1 MDAEESVSNKEQ
13 SESKE
18 QPAAQEQSESNEQPK
33 KRSKA
38 PKRSKSQTKSKPMGQ
53 SKPSTSIVDV
63 KQDQTNQNFT
73 PCTTLAEAE
82 SKISQ
87 GFNAFWIAAA
97 ALRDIRDRKLY
108 KAIYASFP
116 DYLAARWTITE
127 SYVSRL
133 ITALETRSN
142 LLTIEDVSSE
152 EDRLPTAYSFFYTLS
167 RLAFDRQREVLIA
180 MLAEEGKLT
189 EKKLREMLEQPSSD
203 NDKAVQRFRVAISTI
218 KSLADDFDPAN
229 FFKGKN
235 KGSENRQAF
244 IQALRTLLLKLEQ
257 EPSGNE

>member
-18 QPAAQEQSESNEQPK
+18 QPAAQEQSESKEQPK

-38 PKRSKSQTKSKPMGQ
+38 SKRSKSQTK

-63 KQDQTNQNFT
+63 KQDQTNQNYT

-97 ALRDIRDRKLY
+97 ALRDIRDDKLY
-108 KAIYASFP
+108 KTIYASFP

>member
-18 QPAAQEQSESNEQPK
+18 QPAAQEQSESK
-33 KRSKA
+33 
-38 PKRSKSQTKSKPMGQ
+38 GQ

-63 KQDQTNQNFT
+63 KQDQTNQNYT

-97 ALRDIRDRKLY
+97 ALRDIRNGKLY
-108 KAIYASFP
+108 KTIYASFP
-116 DYLAARWTITE
+116 DYLAARWKITE

-133 ITALETRSN
+133 ITAFETRSN
-142 LLTIEDVSSE
+142 LLTIEDVSSK

-167 RLAFDRQREVLIA
+167 RLSFEEQKHVLMT

-189 EKKLREMLEQPSSD
+189 AEKLQEIVGKTISD
-203 NDKAVQRFRVAISTI
+203 DDRDTQRLRVAISTI
-218 KSLADDFDPAN
+218 KSLADGFDPAN